1 MSHVTND
8 RRLLSRIRRIKGQIE
23 SLEHAVAEGRDCYEV
38 LQQTSAAR
46 GALSGLMAE
55 LIEGHIR
62 FHTLETKSS
71 ARDKNRKVAE
81 LMTVI
86 RSYLR

>member
-62 FHTLETKSS
+62 FHTLQNKS
-71 ARDKNRKVAE
+71 ARGKDRKVEE

-86 RSYLR
+86 RSFLR